1 MFCAI
6 RCGSCRRVTHRRYVF
21 DSSSANGTL
30 TGSVWTQR
38 TPLGVGPA
46 PGTGSPTI
54 TSADYGF
61 CGLEAI
67 SGYFDNLA
75 SARIQVAP
83 SGYFELVT
91 SQAAYAR
98 TAGFSP
104 PTASARCRRLT
115 DFTGLPPNS
124 QATGKINQVS
134 DTSLPFAPSTTSSVG
149 AAPAHIWQGF
159 TGPLSSGSGGT
170 LASYRQGWADLG
182 AFSSSSKGCFQPYSG
197 ALCATGSNQN
207 LLVLA
212 SPYVGTTNTMTT
224 FSYQAG
230 YSPTRTWTYHP
241 QANQALEAMGSLRV
255 PLPHP
260 ISASSQAS
268 IPARLEG
275 TAALDFQ
282 SFLKRRFHL
291 HPFPRYLNIDFAQ
304 QRRLNLRCTDGSN
317 AYPSRSSGR
326 CNALVARLPNT
337 PPGHGRRAGC
347 GGGYSRRRRD
357 VYAFGR

>member
-230 YSPTRTWTYHP
+230 YSPTRTWTCAATASNFCFIAGLYTGSP
-241 QANQALEAMGSLRV
+241 GGNSSAGFSVFLEEA
-255 PLPHP
+255 
-260 ISASSQAS
+260 
-268 IPARLEG
+268 IPPA
-275 TAALDFQ
+275 
-282 SFLKRRFHL
+282 
-291 HPFPRYLNIDFAQ
+291 PFPAIPQYRFRSTTTSQSKVYGWIECIPLAQ
-304 QRRLNLRCTDGSN
+304 
-317 AYPSRSSGR
+317 
-326 CNALVARLPNT
+326 
-337 PPGHGRRAGC
+337 
-347 GGGYSRRRRD
+347 
-357 VYAFGR
+357 